1 MERGGAVGGPHGRR
15 WRRRRARATTLCG
28 VEGRAPRART
38 EMPRCSS
45 STQPATVAVT
55 MAHACADSKLKRNHA
70 PKTSDTV
77 ALEWPTPIVI
87 IDSRKMTSM
96 QNEATRAPT
105 RRTVGPAASLPI
117 RYATVP
123 APTTWS
129 VDATVRPAVSS
140 ACRWKSVFSAAES
153 VKSPPTFASMISA
166 SRRCESASHSRR
178 RGASAR
184 RGSRSPEVSVFM
196 VSRGAREGEVA
207 FVGRCGVP

>member
-1 MERGGAVGGPHGRR
+1 
-15 WRRRRARATTLCG
+15 
-28 VEGRAPRART
+28 
-38 EMPRCSS
+38 
-45 STQPATVAVT
+45 

-196 VSRGAREGEVA
+196 VRRAGGTRRGGCLCGPMYHDHLVARA
-207 FVGRCGVP
+207 PIGVCRAHAAALSKAMMAGPEE

>member
-1 MERGGAVGGPHGRR
+1 
-15 WRRRRARATTLCG
+15 
-28 VEGRAPRART
+28 
-38 EMPRCSS
+38 
-45 STQPATVAVT
+45 

-207 FVGRCGVP
+207 FVGGASTMTNSCTCTNWDQIP